1 MAQGRDRARDTERVM
16 QPRVIVEHCIRC
28 GLPKPHEQR
37 YVYTPSGKQ
46 FDARVCLRCSTIKLV
61 LEVVPVQR

>member
-1 MAQGRDRARDTERVM
+1 M

>member
-1 MAQGRDRARDTERVM
+1 M
-16 QPRVIVEHCIRC
+16 QPRVIVEHCVRC
-28 GLPKPHEQR
+28 CTDQRHTQR

-46 FDARVCLRCSTIKLV
+46 LDARVCTRRTTIKLV